1 MKFLKKFNSIKLF
14 KIKKNSQHYLINKK
28 NYLINNSSLD
38 VFLKFIFKSGLKK
51 YSKISLLKSF
61 NYIFFIFQKNN
72 IFWDGFKSQIEIL
85 KQSFFKD
92 INNFNVNFILLW
104 LYNFLNPI
112 FDMVCYEVPKKYK
125 KKLKKNY
132 FFKLKYNYYNV
143 RKKISYKWL
152 YKYANEFNDRK
163 FSKRLFKS
171 IFLTFCKGK
180 NSYLYNKK
188 INIYTKF
195 LQRK

>member
-1 MKFLKKFNSIKLF
+1 MKF
-14 KIKKNSQHYLINKK
+14 IKKLNLIKVFKTKIVHK
-28 NYLINNSSLD
+28 NIILRDNNSNVYHNNID
-38 VFLKFIFKSGLKK
+38 TFLKFIFKSGLKK
-51 YSKISLLKSF
+51 FSKISLLKSF
-61 NYIFFIFQKNN
+61 NYFFFIFTKN
-72 IFWDGFKSQIEIL
+72 IVLFEDLKSQINIL

-92 INNFNVNFILLW
+92 LNNFNINFILNW

-112 FDMVCYEVPKKYK
+112 FDIICYEVPKKYK

-132 FFKLKYNYYNV
+132 FFKLKYNYYNI
-143 RKKISYKWL
+143 RKRTSYKWL
-152 YKYANEFNDRK
+152 YKYSNEFNDRN